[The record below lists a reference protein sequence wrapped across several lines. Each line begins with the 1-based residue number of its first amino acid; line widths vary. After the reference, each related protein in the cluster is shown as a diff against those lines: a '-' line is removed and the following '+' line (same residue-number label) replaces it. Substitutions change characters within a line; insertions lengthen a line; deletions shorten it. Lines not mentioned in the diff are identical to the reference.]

1 MVSLIHGTEKY
12 FAEDTC
18 NVRIKYFTDKI
29 DNCKYTEMKL
39 SSNLNKETRK
49 VLGMTWNTAKDEF
62 NFDFSELYVLVNTQN
77 IVKITA
83 KLFDPL
89 GLVSPMSSPII
100 LQLIF
105 ESVCKDKQDWDTA
118 LTDNFSQEWYS
129 FYKIL
134 NIINIS

>member
-1 MVSLIHGTEKY
+1 
-12 FAEDTC
+12 
-18 NVRIKYFTDKI
+18 
-29 DNCKYTEMKL
+29 MKL
-39 SSNLNKETRK
+39 GSNLNKETRK

-105 ESVCKDKQDWDTA
+105 ESVCKDKLDWDTA